1 MVVPNDRESA
11 KRLEMLRN
19 YGQEEKYHHQF
30 RGFNRRLDTLHAA
43 VLRVKLKY
51 LEKWNAARRWQA
63 ELYHRLL
70 AGTEL
75 VLPSEAAGAQ
85 SVCDIYLIR
94 TQPLDPLQEH
104 PS

>member
-19 YGQEEKYHHQF
+19 YGQQEKYHHQF

-75 VLPSEAAGAQ
+75 LLPSQAAAAP
-85 SVCDIYLIR
+85 SVSRLYRIS
-94 TQPLDPLQEH
+94 TEH
-104 PS
+104 RDWAK